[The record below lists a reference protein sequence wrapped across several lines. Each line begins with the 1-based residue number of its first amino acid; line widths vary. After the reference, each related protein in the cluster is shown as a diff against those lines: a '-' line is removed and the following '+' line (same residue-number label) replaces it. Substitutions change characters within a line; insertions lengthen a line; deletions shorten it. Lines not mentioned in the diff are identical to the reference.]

1 MPVLVGKWRNSS
13 IAASNPPADPPMPT
27 IGQLNFAL
35 AGSDLGCA
43 LANFDCDDLL
53 SLVFTREKGVLDFAF
68 RLAAMPLFMIIAAF
82 PNHKPRMQRGGR
94 VVLNAVAKHA
104 ALQLDSLVASVVRQ
118 PSPSEK
124 SIHP

>member
-35 AGSDLGCA
+35 A
-43 LANFDCDDLL
+43 NFDCDDLL

-68 RLAAMPLFMIIAAF
+68 RLAAMPLFMVIAAF
-82 PNHKPRMQRGGR
+82 PNHKPRMQE
-94 VVLNAVAKHA
+94 VD
-104 ALQLDSLVASVVRQ
+104 ALSSTR
-118 PSPSEK
+118 
-124 SIHP
+124 

>member
-68 RLAAMPLFMIIAAF
+68 RLAAMPLFMVIAAF
-82 PNHKPRMQRGGR
+82 PNHKPRMQE
-94 VVLNAVAKHA
+94 VD
-104 ALQLDSLVASVVRQ
+104 ALSSTR
-118 PSPSEK
+118 
-124 SIHP
+124 